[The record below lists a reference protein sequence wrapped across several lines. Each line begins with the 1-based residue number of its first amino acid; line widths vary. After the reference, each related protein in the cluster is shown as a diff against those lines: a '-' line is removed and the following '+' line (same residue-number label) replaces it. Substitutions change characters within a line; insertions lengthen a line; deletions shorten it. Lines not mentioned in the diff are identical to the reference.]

1 MKDFSLLNKQIQEKL
16 KLQNILEPTPV
27 QSEVIP
33 QILEGD
39 NVLFQSET
47 GTGKT
52 FAYLLPLLNKVD
64 EKRPGVQI
72 LITAPTFE
80 LCSQINSACKS
91 VCDYKTVLLI
101 GGVPLKRQL
110 ENLKASPF
118 IAIGTP
124 ARLVELIRLKKLKTE
139 KIFAAVFDE
148 TDRLI
153 KKELYDSTSEL
164 RNVLAKPG
172 IFGPVQIISCSA
184 TLDKKTKLFFAD
196 SKSIIMPEE
205 NILKKKITHWAIFA
219 ERRDK
224 IETLRKFLCAE
235 NPQKALIFTSRTDQI
250 ENIRSKLAFKGIK
263 CAVLFSKAD
272 KVERK
277 KAIDSFR
284 SGKEKFLI
292 TSDLSSRGLDILNIS
307 HVIQMD
313 LPEDE
318 DFFVHRS
325 GRTGR
330 AGKDGINVV
339 IGDEM
344 EMRRYAALEKKL
356 GLTVYPKE
364 IYGGKVL
371 DCGFESEEEK

>member
-184 TLDKKTKLFFAD
+184 TLDKKTKIFFAD

>member
-1 MKDFSLLNKQIQEKL
+1 MKDFSLIKEQIQEKL
-16 KLQNILEPTPV
+16 KLQDILVPTPV

-33 QILEGD
+33 RILDGE

-52 FAYLLPLLNKVD
+52 FAYLLPLLNKID
-64 EKRPGVQI
+64 EKKIGVQI

-80 LCSQINSACKS
+80 LCSQINAACKS

-101 GGVPLKRQL
+101 GGVPLKRQI

-164 RNVLAKPG
+164 RNVLPQG
-172 IFGPVQIISCSA
+172 TQIVSCSA
-184 TLDKKTKLFFAD
+184 TLDKKTKIFFAD
-196 SKSIIMPEE
+196 SKNVVMPEE
-205 NILKKKITHWAIFA
+205 DILKKKITHWAIFA

-224 IETLRKFLCAE
+224 IETLRKFLTAE
-235 NPQKALIFTSRTDQI
+235 NPVKALIFTSRTDQI
-250 ENIRSKLAFKGIK
+250 ENIRSKLAFRGIK
-263 CAVLFSKAD
+263 CAVLFSKSD

-277 KAIDSFR
+277 KAIDNFR
-284 SGKEKFLI
+284 SGKEKYLI
-292 TSDLSSRGLDILNIS
+292 TSDLSSRGLDIMNIS

-330 AGKDGINVV
+330 AGKSGINVV
-339 IGDEM
+339 IGDEV